1 MKPTVP
7 VPALVYIV
15 DWQPGTEIEPLLFV
29 AERALQGGVNWIH
42 LRAPLIPPEQC
53 LDPAHTLRRL
63 THRFGALYSV
73 NPHLSVALQSGA
85 DGVHLPEIGS
95 VSSILSDRTERN
107 RILVG
112 KSVHSLGSALQ
123 AVQEGCDYLLVGTLF
138 ETGSHPG
145 KVPEGLELLRAIRL
159 QTDVPLIAIGGITPE
174 RAAECVQAGAAGVA
188 AITAFTLSTNP
199 TSTAR
204 VFLEFMQEPSA

>member
-15 DWQPGTEIEPLLFV
+15 DWQPGTEIEPLLIV
-29 AERALQGGVNWIH
+29 AERALEGGVNWIH

-53 LDPAHTLRRL
+53 LAPAHTLRRL
-63 THRFGALYSV
+63 THRPDALFSV
-73 NPHLSVALQSGA
+73 NPHLSVALQTSA

-95 VSSILSDRTERN
+95 VSSILSDLTERN
-107 RILVG
+107 RILIG
-112 KSVHSLGSALQ
+112 KSVHCLDSALQ
-123 AVQEGCDYLLVGTLF
+123 AVQEGCDYLLVGTMF

-145 KVPEGLELLRAIRL
+145 KVPEGLELLRALRK

-174 RAAECVQAGAAGVA
+174 RVAECVQAGAAGVA
-188 AITAFTLSTNP
+188 AISTFNLSANP
-199 TSTAR
+199 TATAKE
-204 VFLEFMQEPSA
+204 FLEFMREQAI